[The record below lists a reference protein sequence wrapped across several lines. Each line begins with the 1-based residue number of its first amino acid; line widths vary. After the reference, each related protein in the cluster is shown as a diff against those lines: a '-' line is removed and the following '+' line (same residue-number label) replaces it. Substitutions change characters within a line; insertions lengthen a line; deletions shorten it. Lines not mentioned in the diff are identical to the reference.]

1 MPRFTYEVRQP
12 TGVVERGTTA
22 GESAQAVAR
31 ALQAEGYYVIQ
42 IQPLAARPM
51 APSWETVSRRV
62 LAPVFFRVSSKSLGA
77 FFASLRSLLSAGM
90 NISEAMTTLSRRT
103 GNRTLRR
110 AAYEMGEEA
119 VRGRPMSGVLGRF
132 PAAFGPAT
140 RAMIETGEDSGFLER
155 AAGRLAEHFDRAHEL
170 EMAYRW
176 NTFYPKI
183 LVLALIVLPTIPTL
197 VMGTFNQWLG
207 LLLTR
212 SLPTLAAVFLL
223 WYGWR
228 LLLLLPWLSR
238 ALDRLK
244 LLVPWFGSL
253 TRRTAVA
260 RWARSL
266 SMLSSAGVPVHR
278 ALLAAA
284 AATGNRAIEASLV
297 REAEG
302 VLHGRTLSE
311 VAQASAE
318 IPGMAVDMLATA
330 EKAGSIDSALDKVA
344 EYYESETDVGG
355 KQTAVAVGVGFYL
368 LIAFLIAIYV
378 IGQWGSY
385 IGQIGSYGD

>member
-1 MPRFTYEVRQP
+1 MPQFTYEVRQP
-12 TGVVERGTTA
+12 TGAVSRGTTS

-31 ALQAEGYYVIQ
+31 KLQAQGYYVIE
-42 IQPLAARPM
+42 IRPLPARAA
-51 APSWETVSRRV
+51 AASRDAFSRNV

-77 FFASLRSLLSAGM
+77 FFASLRALLSAGM

-119 VRGRPMSGVLGRF
+119 VRGRPMSSVLGRF

-140 RAMIETGEDSGFLER
+140 RAMIETGEESGFLER
-155 AAGRLAEHFDRAHEL
+155 AAGRLAEHFDRTHEL

-183 LVLALIVLPTIPTL
+183 LVLALIVIPTL
-197 VMGTFNQWLG
+197 PTLVLGTVNEWLG
-207 LLLTR
+207 VLLSR
-212 SLPTLAAVFLL
+212 SLPTLVTVLLL

-228 LLLLLPWLSR
+228 MMLLLPWLSR
-238 ALDRLK
+238 GIDRLK

-253 TRRTAVA
+253 ARRTATA

-311 VAQASAE
+311 VAQASRE
-318 IPGMAVDMLATA
+318 IPAMALDMLATA
-330 EKAGSIDSALDKVA
+330 EKAGSIESALDKVA

-368 LIAFLIAIYV
+368 LIALLIGIFV
-378 IGQWGSY
+378 ISQWGAY
-385 IGQIGSYGD
+385 IGGMGSFLE